1 MGSKS
6 ANTLP
11 IFSSNSPVGNQRYNP
26 RKNSMTKSVQ
36 TVPMKRRVRRDKKR
50 AGVRNAKR
58 RRSSMK
64 TKLAIHG
71 ACGRM
76 GQRLVALAHADP
88 AFHLVA
94 AIDSP
99 KNPQIGR
106 DAGELAGIG
115 NIGLPVVGELP
126 LNIQPDSIIDFS
138 APAGTMA
145 MLKTCIDRKIP
156 LVVATTGFEHAE
168 KAEIEAAMHHT
179 AILFSPNMSLVVN
192 VLFQL
197 TKLAGEA
204 LAGKGFD
211 VEIVE
216 RHHRHKK
223 DSPSGTAAQFAKI
236 VQSAMGQKNIRHG
249 REGLVG
255 ERPLDEI
262 GVHAVRA
269 GDNVGEH
276 TIIFSTMGETLELV
290 HKGYSRDSYAQGALA
305 GAKFLAGKP
314 AGAYTMADVLGL
326 NR

>member
-1 MGSKS
+1 MH
-6 ANTLP
+6 TP
-11 IFSSNSPVGNQRYNP
+11 P
-26 RKNSMTKSVQ
+26 
-36 TVPMKRRVRRDKKR
+36 
-50 AGVRNAKR
+50 
-58 RRSSMK
+58 

-76 GQRLVALAHADP
+76 GQRLVAMAHEDP
-88 AFHLVA
+88 GFQLVA

-99 KNPQIGR
+99 KNPNLGK

-115 NIGLPVVGELP
+115 PIGLPVIGELP
-126 LNIQPDSIIDFS
+126 LNCHPEAIIDFS
-138 APAGTMA
+138 APIGTLSI
-145 MLKTCIDRKIP
+145 LKTCIDRKIP
-156 LVVATTGFEHAE
+156 LVVATTGLEHAE
-168 KAEIEAAMHHT
+168 KTEVEAAAHHT

-197 TKLAGEA
+197 TRMAGEA

-223 DSPSGTAAQFAKI
+223 DSPSGTAALFAKI
-236 VQSAMGQKNIRHG
+236 VQGTMGQKKIIHG
-249 REGLVG
+249 REGIVG

-290 HKGYSRDSYAQGALA
+290 HKGYSRDSYARGALA

-314 AGAYTMADVLGL
+314 AGSYTMSDVLGL
-326 NR
+326 